1 MNPLLLKAN
10 ELKKQYQF
18 RSPKAWT
25 AEEKESIL
33 NDFTFHNNKLEGLK
47 LEYGDTIDF
56 LKKGIIRKN
65 SDIKDITDLR
75 NHKSLLKKIFESYD
89 DLTLSTQ
96 MIKDLHAELMKDKIQ
111 WDRIDVYLGGPG
123 KFKQENNFGIRKKG
137 EYKEYMDWTKVP
149 LALDKL
155 CDETNQRLENPDD
168 VIPTV
173 NNFHYEFANEIH
185 PFGDGNGR
193 MVRLIHNLLLLKHGF
208 PLIIIQADEKNVYLE
223 SIIEQE
229 KRPDIRPF
237 DEFLTKKLIVEL
249 EKRIKNPEG

>member
-1 MNPLLLKAN
+1 MSQLLSKAN
-10 ELKKQYQF
+10 ELKRQYRF
-18 RSPKAWT
+18 RSPKDWT
-25 AEEKESIL
+25 ADEKESLL
-33 NDFTFHNNKLEGLK
+33 NDFTYHNNKLEGLK

-89 DLTLSTQ
+89 DLALSVQ

-123 KFKQENNFGIRKKG
+123 KFKQENNFGLRKQGK
-137 EYKEYMDWTKVP
+137 YKEYMDWTKVP
-149 LALDKL
+149 SALERL
-155 CDETNQRLENPDD
+155 CDETNRRLEKPDD
-168 VIPTV
+168 VIPAV

-193 MVRLIHNLLLLKHGF
+193 MVRLIHNLLLLKNRL
-208 PLIIIQADEKNVYLE
+208 PVIIIQAEEKNEYIDR
-223 SIIEQE
+223 IIQQE
-229 KRPDIRPF
+229 KNPDLKPF
-237 DEFLTKKLIVEL
+237 DEFLTRKLIAEM
-249 EKRIKNPEG
+249 EIKMKKE